1 MTNKLFIDRK
11 DAKRLRNVN
20 GLSQI
25 SIDLKPRRCDSDVYI
40 NQKIDVTKL
49 VEYVEKRKKDGIEIS
64 YFHAFVTALGK
75 LLYHREKLNYFVA
88 NRHIYKHNDI
98 IISFVAKVTFD
109 DKSEELMI
117 LIPINPNDNI
127 ISISSKVR
135 EKVSILRN
143 GKTSKAGANKAIDTL
158 GKLPNIIRV
167 PLIGAFKWCDKK
179 GILPSSLIQD
189 NIYYSSMIVSNLG
202 SIKCGAIYHNIND
215 FGTCS
220 SLATMGEI
228 KDEIVIIDGKQEIRK
243 ICEFGVNIDERIAD
257 GYYFAKSIKVL
268 QNLLNN
274 PKLLEDRIDEK
285 IEDVEIR

>member
-1 MTNKLFIDRK
+1 MSNKFFIDRK

-117 LIPINPNDNI
+117 LIPISPNDNI
-127 ISISSKVR
+127 ISISNKVR

-143 GKTSKAGANKAIDTL
+143 GKTNKAGANKAIDTL
-158 GKLPNIIRV
+158 GKLPNILRV

-228 KDEIVIIDGKQEIRK
+228 KDEMVIIDGKQEIKK

>member
-1 MTNKLFIDRK
+1 MSNKLFIDRK

-49 VEYVEKRKKDGIEIS
+49 VEYIEKRKKDGIEIS

-117 LIPINPNDNI
+117 LIPISPNDNI
-127 ISISSKVR
+127 ISISNKVR

-143 GKTSKAGANKAIDTL
+143 GKTNKAGANKAIDTL
-158 GKLPNIIRV
+158 GKLPNILRV

-228 KDEIVIIDGKQEIRK
+228 KDEMVIIDGKQEIKK

-257 GYYFAKSIKVL
+257 GYYFVKSIKVL
-268 QNLLNN
+268 QNLLDN

>member
-1 MTNKLFIDRK
+1 MSNKLFIDRK

-117 LIPINPNDNI
+117 LIPISPNDNI
-127 ISISSKVR
+127 ISISNKVR

-143 GKTSKAGANKAIDTL
+143 GKTNKAGANKAIDTL
-158 GKLPNIIRV
+158 GKLPNILRV

-179 GILPSSLIQD
+179 GILPSSLIED

-228 KDEIVIIDGKQEIRK
+228 KDEIVLIDGKQEIRK

-257 GYYFAKSIKVL
+257 GYYFVKSIKVL
-268 QNLLNN
+268 QNLLDN

>member
-1 MTNKLFIDRK
+1 MSNKLFIDRK

-117 LIPINPNDNI
+117 LIPISPNDNI
-127 ISISSKVR
+127 ISISNKVR

-143 GKTSKAGANKAIDTL
+143 GKTNKAGANKAIDTL
-158 GKLPNIIRV
+158 GKLPNILRV

-228 KDEIVIIDGKQEIRK
+228 KDEMVIIDGKQEIRK

-257 GYYFAKSIKVL
+257 GYYFVKSIKVL
-268 QNLLNN
+268 QNLLDN

>member
-1 MTNKLFIDRK
+1 MSNKLFIDRK

-117 LIPINPNDNI
+117 LIPISPNDNI
-127 ISISSKVR
+127 ISISNKVR

-143 GKTSKAGANKAIDTL
+143 GKTNKAGANKAIDTL
-158 GKLPNIIRV
+158 GKLPNILRV

-228 KDEIVIIDGKQEIRK
+228 KDEMVIIDGKQEIKK

-257 GYYFAKSIKVL
+257 GYYFVKSIKVL